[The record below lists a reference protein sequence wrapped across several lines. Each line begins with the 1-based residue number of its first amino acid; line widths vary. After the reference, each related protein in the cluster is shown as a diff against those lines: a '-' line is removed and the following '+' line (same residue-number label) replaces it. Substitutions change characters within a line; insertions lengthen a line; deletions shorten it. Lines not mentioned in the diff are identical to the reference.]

1 MSNQKQNVKVNFGKF
16 FYSAPMNS
24 TTVNILRTC
33 LCKVVR
39 EQLEKGLFTLGKLDL
54 DYVFQ
59 YWYFVFCPS
68 YFEYKAVIQ
77 IIFVT

>member
-1 MSNQKQNVKVNFGKF
+1 MSRVVNFCGAEAVAMSNQKQNVKVNFGKC

-54 DYVFQ
+54 DY
-59 YWYFVFCPS
+59 YSTGMYFVFQS
-68 YFEYKAVIQ
+68 
-77 IIFVT
+77 

>member
-1 MSNQKQNVKVNFGKF
+1 MSNQKQNVKVNFGKC

-54 DYVFQ
+54 DYYSTGILYSSPKVSIL
-59 YWYFVFCPS
+59 YPS
-68 YFEYKAVIQ
+68 YFE
-77 IIFVT
+77 FDC